1 MENSNNYIIEE
12 CRHCGNKTKLD
23 IVGKYIENGEP
34 EELLYEQ
41 QWLMLKCCVC
51 GKISLAS
58 IYSGE
63 DTITSYTNGD
73 YTYDSIYTTH
83 FPVETY
89 KGTNVP
95 ENVDNS
101 FSSALKVRY
110 VDNIICLMALRRTL
124 EIICK
129 DKGALGKTLEKKI
142 LNLTERCV
150 FPQVI
155 NEASDILRILG
166 NEAAHGDD
174 VNYDDRIVEEMI
186 NFTQIIIEY
195 VYVIP
200 FRINNIKSRII
211 PQRV

>member
-1 MENSNNYIIEE
+1 MSSNENYIIEE
-12 CRHCGNKTKLD
+12 CRYCGNKTKLD
-23 IVGKYIENGEP
+23 IVGKYVEYGEP
-34 EELLYEQ
+34 EDLIYEQ
-41 QWLMLKCCVC
+41 NWLMLKCCVC
-51 GKISLAS
+51 NKISLAS
-58 IYSGE
+58 LYSGE
-63 DTITSYTNGD
+63 DTIIGYTDGEYD
-73 YTYDSIYTTH
+73 YEKIYTTH

-95 ENVDNS
+95 ENVDDA

-129 DKGALGKTLEKKI
+129 DMGARGKTLEKKI
-142 LNLTERCV
+142 LDLTEKSI
-150 FPQVI
+150 FPKII
-155 NEASDILRILG
+155 NEASDVLRILG

-174 VNYDDRIVEEMI
+174 VDYDERIIQEMI

-200 FRINNIKSRII
+200 HRISVIKAKLINSK
-211 PQRV
+211 